1 MQAAKLPKP
10 IMVTTPEALQR
21 LAAALAREPIVAV
34 DTESNSL
41 YAYQEQVCLI
51 QFSTPEADYLVD
63 PLALKDLAPL
73 GPIFASE
80 EIEKV
85 FHAAEY
91 DVMTLKRDFG
101 FEFRRL
107 FDTMLA
113 ARILGWKHI
122 GLGSVLEVEFGV
134 TVNKKYQR
142 ANWGKRPLPEEM
154 LAYARLDTHYLIS
167 LRDRLLEELR
177 AAGRWDLA
185 REDFRRLRE
194 VDGHQPAD
202 DTASCWRVSGAYD
215 LSPQK
220 AAVLKALCE
229 FRAGVA
235 RSIDRP
241 LFKVINDRSL
251 LAVAE
256 RCPHNLRELE
266 RIPEM
271 SPKLVQRYG
280 KSLLE
285 AVERGLRAAPLRP
298 PRTRRP
304 DEAYLERLDALLEWR
319 KLTGR
324 QLGVNSDVIMPRDL
338 LTEVAAK
345 NPMGKD
351 ELGEILA
358 EIPYRLERFGGDI
371 LAVLRDALS

>member
-256 RCPHNLRELE
+256 RCPHNLHELE